1 MRAPTQLWGAL
12 DKETQEMVIA
22 ALSKTRSIKPFQ
34 NNWLLFSGMI
44 ESFFLWAGA
53 PWDAMRLDYS
63 LVKHEDWY
71 KGDGVYG
78 DGPVSIGIIIIVL
91 SYNLML
97 VDIHEVLMSKKRCS
111 VKTYDKIMNR
121 AVRYAQI
128 QSVLLLRMGLFRR

>member
-1 MRAPTQLWGAL
+1 MNFTIPSQPLVDAAFLAQGLMRAPTQLWGAL

-91 SYNLML
+91 SYNLCWW
-97 VDIHEVLMSKKRCS
+97 IYTK
-111 VKTYDKIMNR
+111 
-121 AVRYAQI
+121 
-128 QSVLLLRMGLFRR
+128 F